1 MAVRIDGVKNPP
13 WGYAGGMCGGTG
25 RVRLNPGTERE
36 VEIDPLSDGNI
47 MVKGDILRIETGGGG
62 GNGHPYDRPA
72 EAVLKD
78 VLGGFVT
85 AQAARDHYGVVIT
98 DEALDTAATQA
109 LRADRPA
116 TKAFHRITYREELL

>member
-1 MAVRIDGVKNPP
+1 M
-13 WGYAGGMCGGTG
+13 
-25 RVRLNPGTERE
+25 
-36 VEIDPLSDGNI
+36 
-47 MVKGDILRIETGGGG
+47 
-62 GNGHPYDRPA
+62 
-72 EAVLKD
+72 
-78 VLGGFVT
+78 LGGFVT